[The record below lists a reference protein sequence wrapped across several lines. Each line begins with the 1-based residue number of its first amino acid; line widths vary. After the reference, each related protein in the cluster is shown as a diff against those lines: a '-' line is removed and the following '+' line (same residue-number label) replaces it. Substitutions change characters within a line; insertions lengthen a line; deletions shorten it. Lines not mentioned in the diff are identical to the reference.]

1 MVRTLDARTSLGSA
15 GITPLNVSLGANIPT
30 LLGIVGL
37 HIFNPGPIIRTQF
50 NGTYRIT
57 LSNVSSLPC
66 FNAVAN
72 SDD

>member
-37 HIFNPGPIIRTQF
+37 NIFNPGPII
-50 NGTYRIT
+50 
-57 LSNVSSLPC
+57 
-66 FNAVAN
+66 
-72 SDD
+72 